1 MFREEARKR
10 LKILKIT
17 DGRAGHITVSDG
29 VIEAIKKKYPV
40 EIIEVDL
47 KLRAK
52 FLLSIL
58 KFILRY
64 HLIENHF
71 SFNDWFI
78 KLFYKNYCK
87 QNEKIDLIVSTGGDT
102 LFANVWLSKILNT
115 KNIFCGTLKGINPK
129 YFSLIIST
137 SEQNVTNS
145 IKLDI
150 LPTQMNAKK
159 TIESAERFCNEK
171 KIKKDEKYFVL
182 LIGGDGSGYFYGKD
196 DYENLIHSF
205 ISVVRKYGAK
215 ALITTSRRTGSE
227 NEKLLI
233 ELFSK
238 YDEEIAYS
246 VFFNKNPEKVVA
258 VYLELATAIFVT
270 EESGSMIS
278 ESLFF
283 KKPVFTLSPEKVKEQ
298 KGYKL
303 FLNNLIEKKRINR
316 ITIGSDL
323 AEVDLNAH
331 DFHYMEQLP
340 IDYLAEKI
348 KPYIE
353 DKHQ

>member
-1 MFREEARKR
+1 MFREETQER

-29 VIEAIKKKYPV
+29 VIEAIKKEYPV
-40 EIIEVDL
+40 EIIELEL

-58 KFILRY
+58 KFIFRY
-64 HLIENHF
+64 HLIENQF
-71 SFNDWFI
+71 ILNDWFI
-78 KLFYKNYCK
+78 QLFYKNYHK
-87 QNEKIDLIVSTGGDT
+87 TDKKIDLIISTGGDT
-102 LFANVWLSKILNT
+102 LFVNVWLSKILNV
-115 KNIFCGTLKGINPK
+115 KNIFCGTLKGITPK

-150 LPTQMNAKK
+150 LPTQMNAKR
-159 TIESAERFCNEK
+159 TIELAERFCSDK
-171 KIKKDEKYFVL
+171 KINKDEKYFVL
-182 LIGGDGSGYFYGKD
+182 LIGGEGSGYTYGKE
-196 DYENLIHSF
+196 DYENIVHSF
-205 ISVVRKYGAK
+205 MSVVRKYRAK
-215 ALITTSRRTGSE
+215 ALITTSRRTGPE
-227 NEKLLI
+227 NEKLLM
-233 ELFSK
+233 ELLSK
-238 YDEEIAYS
+238 YNEDITYS

-258 VYLELATAIFVT
+258 IYLQLATVVFVT

-283 KKPVFTLSPEKVKEQ
+283 KKPVFTLCPAKVKEQ

-303 FLNNLIEKKRINR
+303 FLNNLIDKRRINR
-316 ITIGSDL
+316 LIIGSDL
-323 AEVDLNAH
+323 AEVDLATHN
-331 DFHYMEQLP
+331 FNYMDQLP

-353 DKHQ
+353 DKYQ

>member
-1 MFREEARKR
+1 LFREAARKR

-17 DGRAGHITVSDG
+17 DGRAGHMTVSDG
-29 VIEAIKKKYPV
+29 VIEAIKKVYLV
-40 EIIEVDL
+40 EIIELDI

-58 KFILRY
+58 KFILKY
-64 HLIENHF
+64 QLMENQF
-71 SFNDWFI
+71 SLNDWYI
-78 KLFYKNYCK
+78 KLFYKNYRK
-87 QNEKIDLIVSTGGDT
+87 TDKKIDLIVSTGGDT
-102 LFANVWLSKILNT
+102 LFANIWLSKVLDT
-115 KNIFCGTLKGINPK
+115 KNIFCGTLKGLNPK

-159 TIESAERFCNEK
+159 TIELAERFCNEK

-182 LIGGDGSGYFYGKD
+182 LIGGNGSGYIYSKD
-196 DYENLIHSF
+196 DYKYLVDSF
-205 ISVVRKYGAK
+205 MSMVHKYGAK
-215 ALITTSRRTGSE
+215 AFITTSRRTGAE
-227 NEKLLI
+227 NEKSMI
-233 ELFSK
+233 ELFSN
-238 YDEEIAYS
+238 YNEDIAYS
-246 VFFNKNPEKVVA
+246 VFFNKNPEKVVP
-258 VYLELATAIFVT
+258 VYLELGSVIFVT

-283 KKPVFTLSPEKVKEQ
+283 KKPVFTLYPKKVKEQ
-298 KGYKL
+298 KGYKR
-303 FLNNLIEKKRINR
+303 FLNNLIDKKRIKR
-316 ITIGSDL
+316 FAIGSDL
-323 AEVDLNAH
+323 AEVNLNTN
-331 DFHYMEQLP
+331 DFHYMEEMP

-353 DKHQ
+353 DMHQ